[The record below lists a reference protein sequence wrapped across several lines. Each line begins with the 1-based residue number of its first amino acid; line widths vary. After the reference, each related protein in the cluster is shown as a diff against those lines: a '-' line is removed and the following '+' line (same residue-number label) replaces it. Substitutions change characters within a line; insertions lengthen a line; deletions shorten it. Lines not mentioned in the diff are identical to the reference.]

1 MKVNIDTITK
11 TIETATTLVEMEPVS
26 LDCIQPKQSYRHKQS
41 KVEPRNFSARRLA
54 ENYHKHA
61 LTDPRSCIII
71 TECTSCMEALA
82 LHDYGVPF
90 NRIVAFNFKQEPAQ
104 IIRDNPETQGMHVIC
119 SDIRDAVMHTY
130 SLGLRPVSI
139 SIDPTH
145 IVTGKMFE
153 IVNHNW
159 KALNAN
165 DRHDVLWS
173 INVMNSRSNGFMVQH
188 DALKVGNASCNAIA
202 TILNGWLP
210 MWDGHYKVQ
219 IEGVARYTDEAADNN
234 VTFEMAIVRTWLRS
248 AGDLEACDV
257 EQVGNG
263 RISVV
268 KKGKPA
274 KKTKSRPNMTKAR
287 RERLEFATIERE
299 DILLEGMKAGTLTPM
314 VAKAIKRIDKTGTYE
329 DKLDFIAQVAVQWA
343 VTQEATFIGKGSA
356 WVSERMRTLGHNE
369 NKSTNEQRAA
379 IAVTTRMIRELEDDS
394 NGPAIWAAFKMIEK

>member
-11 TIETATTLVEMEPVS
+11 TTEPATTLVEMETVS
-26 LDCIQPKQSYRHKQS
+26 LDCIQPKQSYRNKQS
-41 KVEPRNFSARRLA
+41 KVAPRNFSARHLA

-61 LTDPRSCIII
+61 LTDPSACVII

-90 NRIVAFNFKQEPAQ
+90 NRIVAFNFKQEPAR
-104 IIRDNPETQGMHVIC
+104 IIRENPETQGMHVIC
-119 SDIRDAVMHTY
+119 ADIRDAVFHTRA
-130 SLGLRPVSI
+130 LGLRPVSI

-159 KALNAN
+159 NTLDFN

-173 INVMNSRSNGFMVQH
+173 INVMNSRSNAFMVQH

-210 MWDGHYKVQ
+210 MWDGRWKVQ

-234 VTFEMAIVRTWLRS
+234 VTFEMVIVRTWLRQN
-248 AGDLEACDV
+248 GDLEACDV

-263 RISVV
+263 RIQVV
-268 KKGKPA
+268 KKTKAA

-287 RERLEFATIERE
+287 RKHLEDATAARESIILDAMFSGTLPPMIGKRLNRLEKDGDT
-299 DILLEGMKAGTLTPM
+299 DG
-314 VAKAIKRIDKTGTYE
+314 
-329 DKLDFIAQVAVQWA
+329 KLDLIGSVACQWM
-343 VTQEATFIGKGSA
+343 VMQEAAFTGKGSA
-356 WVSERMRTLGHNE
+356 WVTERLRTLGYSDGKTPNE
-369 NKSTNEQRAA
+369 HRAA
-379 IAVTTRMIRELEDDS
+379 VAVTTRMIRELEDDS
-394 NGPAIWAAFKMIEK
+394 NGLAIWPAFTMIEK